1 MQTKI
6 ILSLLLISSLSYT
19 KDLSELCQKGITHNP
34 KIKSFEHKSRASH
47 SFYDQNEDQYKPS
60 LTLSGQIGQQ
70 EYTYDNSLGGTQ
82 YSGETHSYRATLK
95 QVIYNSS
102 LGYGLEDAKHKIT
115 LASLQEEDEK
125 SKLITQI
132 LQSSFELIKLKQTMD
147 LYYQKEQILNKA
159 YQNIQK
165 SHALQ
170 LASKV
175 DTFQASARLQQSR
188 SDLAKV
194 KQIYNQTLFN
204 LRLLTKYEEVEQYTN
219 KLQFNTNSIA
229 KEYRSLNLSAIKSQY
244 HNSTRVKLDKQL
256 AIIAKAQI
264 GLRQS
269 RRDPSLSIVL
279 SGGDAGGTLDSV
291 TRQNETSAMLTMDFP
306 LYQGGAVEDSKQE
319 AKHLYL
325 AAMSEAENT
334 EMTVKI
340 SLQKALQDIASGL
353 ESAKADKIAIEAS
366 RNYLQATMQSYEAGV
381 GSLTDAYLAEAE
393 YHDSQVRLINTNTA
407 IFISLAEVYYYT
419 GKSSIKHIK
428 TMQKKHIN

>member
-1 MQTKI
+1 MITRTL
-6 ILSLLLISSLSYT
+6 LSLLLIGSLANA
-19 KDLSELCQKGITHNP
+19 KDLSQLCQKGITHNP

-47 SFYDQNEDQYKPS
+47 SFYDQSVDRYKPS
-60 LTLSGQIGQQ
+60 LNLSGQIGQQ
-70 EYTYDNSLGGTQ
+70 EYTYDNSFGGTK

-102 LGYGLEDAKHKIT
+102 FGYGLEDARHKIT
-115 LASLQEEDEK
+115 LSNLQEEDERA
-125 SKLITQI
+125 KLITQI
-132 LQSSFELIKLKQTMD
+132 LQSSFELLRLQQTMN
-147 LYYQKEQILNKA
+147 LYKQKEKILDKA

-175 DTFQASARLQQSR
+175 DTFQALARVQQSR

-204 LRLLTKYEEVEQYTN
+204 LRLLTKFEGVESYIKGL
-219 KLQFNTNSIA
+219 KLDVNSIT
-229 KEYRSLNLSAIKSQY
+229 KEYRSINLSAIKSQY
-244 HNSTRVKLDKQL
+244 HNSTRVRLDKQM
-256 AIIAKAQI
+256 AVIAKEQI
-264 GLRQS
+264 NIRQS

-306 LYQGGAVEDSKQE
+306 IYQGGAVEDSKEE

-325 AAMSEAENT
+325 AALSEAENT

-353 ESAKADKIAIEAS
+353 ESAKADKISIKAS
-366 RNYLQATMQSYEAGV
+366 KNYLQATMQSYEAGV

-393 YHDSQVRLINTNTA
+393 YHDSQVRLINTNA
-407 IFISLAEVYYYT
+407 SIFVSLAEVYYYT
-419 GKSSIKHIK
+419 GRADIKNIK
-428 TMQKKHIN
+428 KMQKMHIN